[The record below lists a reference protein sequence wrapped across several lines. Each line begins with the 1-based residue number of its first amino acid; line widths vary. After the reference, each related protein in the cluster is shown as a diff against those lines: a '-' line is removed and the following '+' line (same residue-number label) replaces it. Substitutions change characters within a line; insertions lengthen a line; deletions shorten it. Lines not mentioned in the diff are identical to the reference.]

1 VIPVPDFAGR
11 AVALLGLDPRG
22 LAAARALMAGGAQ
35 VMAWDERA
43 DARAQAAA
51 LGVETPDLRERDWGD
66 LAALVVSPECVATT
80 SKASGRAVLELAA
93 LTRTPILADV
103 ELFARARS
111 ARPERSQGR
120 VVAITGARGKS
131 TTAALI
137 GHILKS
143 AGRDPL
149 VSGGAGAPVLDLAP
163 PHPGAIY
170 VLELGAADVDLSP
183 SLRPKIA
190 VLLNAEESHER
201 GADPDGDANA
211 LARIFTRQTSAD
223 HAVIGVDDAHGRAVA
238 TEIRARDGG
247 PAPTPVSA
255 SRALGRGVH
264 AVGGVLFDA
273 VDGRAHEALDLRSAR
288 ALPGRHSWQNA
299 AAAYAVCRLLGLEPS
314 MIAGGIAS
322 FPGAPHRLEQ
332 VGALGAVRFI
342 NDSMASD
349 AGATRQAL
357 ATFENIYWIAGGR
370 LGGASPA
377 GLAALMPRVAKA
389 YLIEDAAETIAAA
402 LKGRVVTA
410 LCRDL
415 ETAVA
420 RAAAD
425 AAASKLA
432 DPVVLFSPACVAPD
446 RYPDAAVRGNAFRAL
461 VEALPGASKAG
472 KAA

>member
-22 LAAARALMAGGAQ
+22 LAAARALVAGGAR
-35 VMAWDERA
+35 VMAWDERET
-43 DARAQAAA
+43 ARAQAGA
-51 LGVETPDLRERDWGD
+51 LGVEAADLRERDWGD
-66 LAALVVSPECVATT
+66 VAALVVSPDCAATT
-80 SKASGRAVLELAA
+80 SKASGRGVLELAA
-93 LTRTPILADV
+93 LTRTPIMADA
-103 ELFARARS
+103 ELFARAR
-111 ARPERSQGR
+111 AGYLERSRGR

-131 TTAALI
+131 STAALI
-137 GHILKS
+137 AHVLKS

-149 VSGGAGAPVLDLAP
+149 VSGGAGAPVLALAP

-170 VLELGAADVDLSP
+170 VLELDPADVDLSP
-183 SLRPKIA
+183 SLKPKIA
-190 VLLNAEESHER
+190 VLLNAEDLPDR
-201 GADPDGDANA
+201 GLDPDGETGAQG
-211 LARIFTRQTSAD
+211 RIFARQTNAD
-223 HAVIGVDDAHGRAVA
+223 HAVVGVDDGYGRAIA

-273 VDGRAHEALDLRSAR
+273 IDGRALEVLDLRRAR

-299 AAAYAVCRLLGLEPS
+299 AAAYAVCRLLGLEPG
-314 MIAGGIAS
+314 MIAPGIAS
-322 FPGAPHRLEQ
+322 FPGAPHRLEE
-332 VGALGAVRFI
+332 VGSQGPVRFI

-349 AGATRQAL
+349 PGATRQAL

-370 LGGASPA
+370 LGGASLS
-377 GLAALMPRVAKA
+377 GLAALMPRVASA
-389 YLIEDAAETIAAA
+389 YLIGESAETIAAA
-402 LKGRVVTA
+402 LKGRVVA
-410 LCRDL
+410 AICRDL

-425 AAASKLA
+425 AAASRQA
-432 DPVVLFSPACVAPD
+432 DPVVLLSPACAAAD
-446 RYPDAAVRGNAFRAL
+446 RFPDAEVRGDAFRAL
-461 VEALPGASKAG
+461 VRALPGASFAG